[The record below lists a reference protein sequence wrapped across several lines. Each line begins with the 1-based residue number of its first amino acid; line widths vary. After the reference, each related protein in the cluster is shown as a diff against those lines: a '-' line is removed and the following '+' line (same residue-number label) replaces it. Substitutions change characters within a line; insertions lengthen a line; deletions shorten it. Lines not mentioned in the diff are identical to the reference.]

1 MNEKA
6 AKSCWG
12 DGGCRGSSLYSR
24 SSSRSGVGGHI
35 FLENFWGMEVLVI
48 DPGVVRMRV
57 AFPMHEI
64 LQLTSSPMSP
74 GIQDGLDFVLLFTID
89 DRRWACERCTICLRL
104 LIWEEE
110 IDVKDIVDLHR
121 WRESEFVGDW
131 ADLLYDRER
140 SVSLWGKLL
149 IPDDRQVPS
158 FEPYLV
164 SFFHLRSFLI
174 VSSVLD
180 VGQQILCRSPRL
192 FQELE
197 SCFCCRR
204 GGLEVFQDHLVF

>member
-24 SSSRSGVGGHI
+24 SSSCSGVGSHI
-35 FLENFWGMEVLVI
+35 FLENFRGVEVLVV

-57 AFPMHEI
+57 ALPVHEV
-64 LQLTSSPMSP
+64 LQLTSSPMPS
-74 GIQDGLDFVLLFTID
+74 GVQDGLDLVLLFTID
-89 DRRWACERCTICLRL
+89 DRRWACEGCAICLRL
-104 LIWEEE
+104 LIWKEEV
-110 IDVKDIVDLHR
+110 DVKDIVDLHR
-121 WRESEFVGDW
+121 WRESEFVGNRT
-131 ADLLYDRER
+131 DLLRDWER
-140 SVSLWGKLL
+140 SISFWGELL
-149 IPDDRQVPS
+149 IPSDQEIPS

-164 SFFHLRSFLI
+164 SFVHLHSFLM
-174 VSSVLD
+174 VPSVLD
-180 VGQQILCRSPRL
+180 MGQQFLSRLPRF

-204 GGLEVFQDHLVF
+204 GGLEGFQDHLGF